1 MWENWGIGKTL
12 DDLIVIKYNE
22 LSYEI
27 ESEEKTINFI
37 DLEEPFDV
45 NISEIE
51 YYSWVTLVTET
62 IFDTK
67 KP

>member
-1 MWENWGIGKTL
+1 
-12 DDLIVIKYNE
+12 VIKYNE